1 MSMARLANIVGT
13 FTIAVALCLS
23 WAAKAES
30 ARGRPIRPADA
41 GRQITVHPRQPYL
54 TAGTGATVGSLNRY
68 VWDTFRPAYRNT
80 IQGTFVGMRGDERLP
95 NRFTVPGSDEPLFTF

>member
-1 MSMARLANIVGT
+1 MMRSASLVGAAALAAI
-13 FTIAVALCLS
+13 ICLS
-23 WAAKAES
+23 STANAETVRSRASYSS
-30 ARGRPIRPADA
+30 APT
-41 GRQITVHPRQPYL
+41 GRQITVHPREPYL